1 VTGPIPA
8 DGTPMPARDL
18 VDGDT
23 VWLGEDSVLLETV
36 GQEGDVIVGLDLDGE
51 RHEWDPEATVY
62 VEVDDDEDGE

>member
-1 VTGPIPA
+1 
-8 DGTPMPARDL
+8 
-18 VDGDT
+18 